1 VTLGVGGVLWANHI
15 GAGLGPAATVSNE
28 RRGLCRVGLPCP
40 TGQKALFVA
49 GTIYGM
55 TDSDR
60 LSRFLR
66 AQVQSAGR
74 QYQEARQAF
83 LEARNETAAE
93 IDDGDL
99 PTARIVCR
107 RHAEQRVVGIDGEG
121 KPSCFEAGHPDCEGC
136 AEDVRAGRIETW

>member
-1 VTLGVGGVLWANHI
+1 
-15 GAGLGPAATVSNE
+15 
-28 RRGLCRVGLPCP
+28 
-40 TGQKALFVA
+40 
-49 GTIYGM
+49 M

-74 QYQEARQAF
+74 QYEEARQAF
-83 LEARNETAAE
+83 LEARNETAAK

-107 RHAEQRVVGIDGEG
+107 RHAEQRVVGIDREG

>member
-1 VTLGVGGVLWANHI
+1 MVTTGWCG
-15 GAGLGPAATVSNE
+15 VSNGPVTVG
-28 RRGLCRVGLPCP
+28 RDIPCRTVAQLA
-40 TGQKALFVA
+40 GQKALFVA
-49 GTIYGM
+49 GTIYNM

-74 QYQEARQAF
+74 QYEEARQAF

-93 IDDGDL
+93 TDDGDL